1 MKYLIVVAINTKIT
15 TITVKRK
22 KQVLIVLVGVGTYA
36 FAVGSSKL
44 PNTLMGMLA
53 AITMN
58 IGAPFFGCCLAGMT
72 IPFMNRKGAIA
83 GLFSPIIPIGL
94 QISSGF
100 VETQCNAESRMMV
113 EHSHVNFTRQIDVIE
128 GADF

>member
-1 MKYLIVVAINTKIT
+1 
-15 TITVKRK
+15 
-22 KQVLIVLVGVGTYA
+22 
-36 FAVGSSKL
+36 
-44 PNTLMGMLA
+44 
-53 AITMN
+53 MN

-72 IPFMNRKGAIA
+72 IPFMNRKGTIA